1 MYNCTNTFYFPDF
14 FHIMEF
20 LETSKENPVEALEKL
35 FKFFDKNGDGKL
47 SKVEAK
53 TGFSSLG
60 CWEGDIENVFE
71 ELKDDDGKVSIEGE
85 IL

>member
-1 MYNCTNTFYFPDF
+1 MKSLENC
-14 FHIMEF
+14 E
-20 LETSKENPVEALEKL
+20 SKKDTLKVVKKL
-35 FKFFDKNGDGKL
+35 FKFFDENGDGKL
-47 SKVEAK
+47 SKAEAK